1 MGVVVLGLSA
11 YAGYRTYDAYAKVS
25 ESDLL
30 LANAEALALQE
41 FMGCDRVRA
50 KNTCSVYVGAKGEI
64 KLFGGSVIKAGADG
78 YVKFDGEVTCSGG
91 GSTCCTMVEC
101 IDLYSLL

>member
-1 MGVVVLGLSA
+1 M
-11 YAGYRTYDAYAKVS
+11 
-25 ESDLL
+25 
-30 LANAEALALQE
+30 
-41 FMGCDRVRA
+41 
-50 KNTCSVYVGAKGEI
+50 YVGAKGEI